1 MALVIGRWGTL
12 VAEGVRTVLRDTGVV
27 RWHHGGGDDRD
38 ELAVDVFLL
47 RVDGLADCAGEVLEY
62 LLVDTQLLL
71 KHVETGDVG
80 SVEASTRFDLA
91 VEIIDEGAGVARE
104 AGRDGWGTARECP

>member
-47 RVDGLADCAGEVLEY
+47 RVDGLADYAGEVLEY

-71 KHVETGDVG
+71 KHVETGDIG